1 MLGPALFYSVFEAE
15 LDLDLVFSRFWGDL
29 NVFWVR
35 RFFVRLLS
43 IVTCLL
49 ILDQEDWV
57 SPSSRVGSFG
67 MCETLGEERDEFF
80 CISILF

>member
-1 MLGPALFYSVFEAE
+1 MLGPVLFYSVFEAE
-15 LDLDLVFSRFWGDL
+15 LDFDLVFTRFCGDL

-35 RFFVRLLS
+35 RFFVILLS
-43 IVTCLL
+43 IVTCLV

-57 SPSSRVGSFG
+57 SPRSRVGNFG
-67 MCETLGEERDEFF
+67 MCETLGEESDEFY